1 MKLLLTGLCA
11 FLLSLN
17 IHASDSLPQRENQ
30 QFRKIAPSTLIQ
42 LDSISSHPLLKGFSA
57 LNLKTVKSSYQ
68 YNSHLTDSLI
78 MADSASANFW
88 NKILYGSK
96 SLFVLAKS
104 DSRYAMALFS
114 PIASAIILII
124 MIPLLFSLFFVRLK
138 LTTPDLPENFS
149 IQKDDPKQLEEED
162 DNESENSKTT
172 AS

>member
-1 MKLLLTGLCA
+1 
-11 FLLSLN
+11 
-17 IHASDSLPQRENQ
+17 
-30 QFRKIAPSTLIQ
+30 
-42 LDSISSHPLLKGFSA
+42 
-57 LNLKTVKSSYQ
+57 
-68 YNSHLTDSLI
+68 

-149 IQKDDPKQLEEED
+149 IQKDDPNQLEEED